1 MKLKDLLKEDDIPQG
16 PGWEMAR
23 ALNSLANDIGNSK
36 HDKQLKWAEKNETK
50 ANAVVKAAEE
60 LKKLVYKMR

>member
-1 MKLKDLLKEDDIPQG
+1 MIKESTEG
-16 PGWEMAR
+16 PGWELAR

-36 HDKQLKWAEKNETK
+36 HDKQLKWAEKNERK
-50 ANAVVKAAEE
+50 AKEIIKTCEE